1 MFEKAPKWA
10 WGLVIGIATVFF
22 MVGVWWMKSEKPPAE
37 ARVAIPIYGT
47 YDFSS
52 ATVPGEM
59 KVPFRPDA
67 WSVVTLP
74 ATVVFRTDPSNDVE
88 IIFIDG
94 SWYIDGPG
102 RQVWYGLKRGIF
114 KTRGLTEAG
123 ILKITL
129 EKKI

>member
-1 MFEKAPKWA
+1 MSQEGDKRWILIVLA
-10 WGLVIGIATVFF
+10 VILIIPLIF
-22 MVGVWWMKSEKPPAE
+22 KIISHRERPSAE
-37 ARVAIPIYGT
+37 ARVEIPIYGT